1 MKTIS
6 LFRYVIRLSRYL
18 VLAATECTVQSLMLE
33 HPFFLFQH
41 YLYEMIIN
49 ILVRNNCFYQ
59 LHQFLQYHVLQDS
72 KPLVRFSRIHIEV
85 KLKYCKRQ
93 LPLLKAEIVSKQC
106 KTLYHSILG
115 TSTPFFFLKTH
126 ITNPFHIVRHCV
138 TNNIYHYL
146 YFNLVFLLHR
156 PV

>member
-18 VLAATECTVQSLMLE
+18 VLAATACTVQLLMLE
-33 HPFFLFQH
+33 HPLFLFQY

-72 KPLVRFSRIHIEV
+72 KPLVRISRIITHIEA

-93 LPLLKAEIVSKQC
+93 LSLLKDEIVLKQS
-106 KTLYHSILG
+106 KTLYQSTLG
-115 TSTPFFFLKTH
+115 NGTFTVFF
-126 ITNPFHIVRHCV
+126 
-138 TNNIYHYL
+138 
-146 YFNLVFLLHR
+146 
-156 PV
+156 